1 MRANHILRGK
11 SPKFTGITSPR
22 TANFFGYH
30 DVIEA
35 SRQKFQSE
43 MRNFSVNMCREASTK
58 MDKNFGVNC
67 KIFGLKYRE
76 ASTQMGTN
84 FGVNCEIC
92 GLKYIEASTQRV
104 QNSE

>member
-1 MRANHILRGK
+1 MG
-11 SPKFTGITSPR
+11 
-22 TANFFGYH
+22 
-30 DVIEA
+30 
-35 SRQKFQSE
+35 
-43 MRNFSVNMCREASTK
+43 
-58 MDKNFGVNC
+58 KNFGVNY
-67 KIFGLKYRE
+67 KIFGLKYTIRE